1 MATTT
6 AYISPEEL
14 TADVAELL
22 EDLSQ
27 DGSLEL
33 ATSNGAMRL
42 AVPLAELIGRLH
54 GSPSLDVE
62 AWLINRPEVS
72 ELYIDGEELKSRL
85 RPILARMERRASGPK
100 WNDELAAV
108 IEANPRDPGARL
120 VFGDWLEQGGD
131 PRGELIGIQALI
143 AKHADGET
151 LGKGRDAPKIT
162 ALRKREATLL
172 ARFRTHLFGDLAFG
186 DEVAEV
192 SWWYGFFDE
201 VTIDGSYLQTLSGC
215 SSARFMR
222 SLTVPSEITAA
233 STQLLRGKASLS
245 KTLEKITIGSRASR
259 GTFAIGDA
267 FRQLTHLEGLHVAA
281 QHIELAH
288 LELAKAKRIEL
299 HAETLTFEEGTLD
312 LPRLERL
319 GIDARTI
326 VVMSGGQLDALFASP
341 PTPLVSLR
349 LSGLMSPKLWLDRLI
364 EAPLLTQLRALDL
377 ADCNFDD
384 AAVERLLAARRRLE
398 HLESLNLAG
407 LEKSGIKRKRPR
419 EPLQERRFRP
429 PALLVLRG
437 RPISRIASE
446 A

>member
-42 AVPLAELIGRLH
+42 AMPLAELIGRLH

-72 ELYIDGEELKSRL
+72 ELYIDGEELKARL
-85 RPILARMERRASGPK
+85 RPILKRMERQASGPK

-120 VFGDWLEQGGD
+120 VFGDWLEQEGD

-151 LGKGRDAPKIT
+151 LGKGKDAPKIT
-162 ALRKREATLL
+162 ALRKREAALL

-192 SWWYGFFDE
+192 SWWYGFFDS
-201 VTIDGSYLQTLSGC
+201 VTVDGSYLQTLSGC
-215 SSARFMR
+215 ASARFLQ
-222 SLTVPSEITAA
+222 SLTVPAEITAA

-245 KTLEKITIGSRASR
+245 KTLEKVTIGSRASR

-267 FRQLTHLEGLHVAA
+267 FRQLAHLEELHVAA

-299 HAETLTFEEGTLD
+299 RAETLTFEEGTPLD
-312 LPRLERL
+312 LPRLEHL

-326 VVMSGGQLDALFASP
+326 VVMSGAQLDALFASP
-341 PTPLVSLR
+341 PKPLVSLR
-349 LSGLMSPKLWLDRLI
+349 LSGLMSPALWLERLV
-364 EAPLLTQLRALDL
+364 EAPLLTQLRTLDL
-377 ADCNFDD
+377 ADCNFDG
-384 AAVERLLAARRRLE
+384 AAVERLLAARPRLE
-398 HLESLNLAG
+398 HLELLNLAG
-407 LEKSGIKRKRPR
+407 LDQGGAKRAKRD
-419 EPLQERRFRP
+419 LANLCKNVVFDRR
-429 PALLVLRG
+429 VRG
-437 RPISRIASE
+437 
-446 A
+446 